1 MKFTTLDDDDGE
13 NSCKK
18 MTEMNWFLKYIKW
31 IAWGNWVIP
40 SSLPLDE
47 GRRRSSCKEKKSKT
61 HFAAVQCTHDLQ
73 GFVTCVMMPRIFKAS
88 PLRTTLPMAQYTG
101 AGEMSLVAL
110 ITTSTDPCETPPGLG
125 VWGSWRFIFA
135 TPELCMLAIMLF
147 NDMIFCTAFPLPL
160 LPLSLLDLSFLLLC
174 LWSFSQQPKLRLW
187 ADDDDDDLQPE
198 RENMMSWWDSDSATW
213 ETESDELLRN
223 SDRTATLDKNLM
235 QSWGDSATQEI
246 RESDNLMMMM
256 MILEPK
262 MSENLRTWWWWFCN
276 PRYQRLW
283 WADDDDSATQDI
295 REFDIELLLM
305 MILQPKTSDNL
316 RSWWRLWDSDE
327 ILQQL
332 KRIWWDDSFESLL
345 AHTFVS
351 EWSTFCL

>member
-1 MKFTTLDDDDGE
+1 
-13 NSCKK
+13 
-18 MTEMNWFLKYIKW
+18 
-31 IAWGNWVIP
+31 
-40 SSLPLDE
+40 
-47 GRRRSSCKEKKSKT
+47 
-61 HFAAVQCTHDLQ
+61 
-73 GFVTCVMMPRIFKAS
+73 
-88 PLRTTLPMAQYTG
+88 
-101 AGEMSLVAL
+101 
-110 ITTSTDPCETPPGLG
+110 
-125 VWGSWRFIFA
+125 
-135 TPELCMLAIMLF
+135 
-147 NDMIFCTAFPLPL
+147 
-160 LPLSLLDLSFLLLC
+160 
-174 LWSFSQQPKLRLW
+174 
-187 ADDDDDDLQPE
+187 
-198 RENMMSWWDSDSATW
+198 
-213 ETESDELLRN
+213 
-223 SDRTATLDKNLM
+223 M